1 MYTLYYSPG
10 TASLVV
16 HWLLIELD
24 LPHEL
29 RLVDFDSKQQ
39 KSPEYLKLN
48 PSGVVPT
55 LIVDG
60 KVLTES
66 SAIVMHLA
74 DAHPDARLAPPVG
87 SMERASYYQWMFY
100 LANAVQPNFRS
111 WYYADEVAGTDHCE
125 IVKDMARLRLEACF
139 ANLDAHLSANGP
151 FLLGERMSAAD
162 FQLTM
167 LMRWSRNLPKQAIAW
182 PHLAR
187 LATLMKARPSFK
199 ALYASEQLSEW
210 A

>member
-24 LPHEL
+24 VPHEL
-29 RLVDFDSKQQ
+29 KLVDFDSKQQ
-39 KSPEYLKLN
+39 KSAEYLKLN

-55 LIVDG
+55 VIVDG

-66 SAIVMHLA
+66 SALVMHLA
-74 DAHPDARLAPPVG
+74 DSHPEVKLAPPVG
-87 SMERASYYQWMFY
+87 SLERASYYQWMFY
-100 LANAVQPNFRS
+100 LSNAVQPNFRN
-111 WYYADEVAGTDHCE
+111 WYYADEAAGEANVDV
-125 IVKDMARLRLEACF
+125 VKDNARLRLEACF
-139 ANLDAHLSANGP
+139 DNLDAHLAANGP
-151 FLLGERMSAAD
+151 YLLGERISAAD

-187 LATLMKARPSFK
+187 LATMMKARPSFK

>member
-1 MYTLYYSPG
+1 M
-10 TASLVV
+10 
-16 HWLLIELD
+16 
-24 LPHEL
+24 
-29 RLVDFDSKQQ
+29 
-39 KSPEYLKLN
+39 
-48 PSGVVPT
+48 VPT
-55 LIVDG
+55 LLVDG

-74 DAHPDARLAPPVG
+74 DAHPEAKLAPPVG

-100 LANAVQPNFRS
+100 LANAVQPNFRA
-111 WYYADEVAGTDHCE
+111 WYYADEFAGADNVDV
-125 IVKDMARLRLEACF
+125 VKDNARKRLEACF
-139 ANLDAHLSANGP
+139 DNLDAHLAANGP

-187 LATLMKARPSFK
+187 LATMMKARPSFK